1 MNRWYRYGL
10 AGLCCTAFFLSA
22 AAPAHDP
29 VETERYRVQPGDTL
43 WEITERYRGD
53 ASEWPILR
61 ETNGVKDPRRLQPGD
76 ILDLP
81 RLPELTAE
89 VRHCEGSAWLI
100 GEDGRRVPL
109 HEDMLIAPGDTL
121 ETGSRTFVSLRL
133 PHGEDVVLPSN
144 SRVTLKQQNRRHARL
159 YLKQGELEAHVPAQR
174 DYHEVLDIDT
184 PTGVI
189 GVRGTRLR
197 VTHAEDGIR
206 VSTLEGKVV
215 LKQGER
221 TTSVPAGQGVLA
233 RTNAFPQVAILL
245 PPPELKAD
253 EHSFD
258 HPLQIQLSEVAG
270 AESYRVQLA
279 RDPDF
284 QTIFRDEQ
292 SNTRLL
298 TFDSVPR
305 GFYYARGSALDA
317 LGIEGR
323 YGRRL
328 VLHRPV
334 ETALDTSDDGYTF
347 RWTDIPGLEY
357 RLQLSEDSSFSDP
370 FLSRSFSDSQ
380 GVTLR
385 NLPTDEFFWRL
396 QVSGDAGK
404 FVDSPVVASGRQ
416 GAAHQP

>member
-1 MNRWYRYGL
+1 M
-10 AGLCCTAFFLSA
+10 
-22 AAPAHDP
+22 
-29 VETERYRVQPGDTL
+29 
-43 WEITERYRGD
+43 
-53 ASEWPILR
+53 
-61 ETNGVKDPRRLQPGD
+61 KDPRQLQPGD

-258 HPLQIQLSEVAG
+258 HPCK
-270 AESYRVQLA
+270 
-279 RDPDF
+279 
-284 QTIFRDEQ
+284 
-292 SNTRLL
+292 SNSPKWRAPNPIACNWRGIPTSRPSFATSRATRA
-298 TFDSVPR
+298 F
-305 GFYYARGSALDA
+305 
-317 LGIEGR
+317 
-323 YGRRL
+323 
-328 VLHRPV
+328 
-334 ETALDTSDDGYTF
+334 
-347 RWTDIPGLEY
+347 
-357 RLQLSEDSSFSDP
+357 
-370 FLSRSFSDSQ
+370 
-380 GVTLR
+380 
-385 NLPTDEFFWRL
+385 
-396 QVSGDAGK
+396 
-404 FVDSPVVASGRQ
+404 
-416 GAAHQP
+416 